1 MNESTPDWLDRTL
14 TVCAYWY
21 CLCVSEREF
30 FAEIERLEVESKDRP
45 FYFIGPNGLATTH
58 HWIQNGKPVAIV
70 CLDLETSLRYEP
82 VQVASLLVHEAV
94 HIWQRH
100 AAYIGSHNDHGDEEE
115 AYAIQNIAQALME
128 NYAKRLKEYHERD

>member
-1 MNESTPDWLDRTL
+1 MSERTPDWLDRSL
-14 TVCAYWY
+14 TVCAYYY

-30 FAEIERLEVESKDRP
+30 FAEVERMEVERKDFP
-45 FYFIGPNGLATTH
+45 CYFTGPNGHATTH
-58 HWIQNGKPVAIV
+58 YWIHKGKPCAIV
-70 CLDLETSLRYEP
+70 CLDLEISLNYEP
-82 VQVASLLVHEAV
+82 TQVAALLVHEAV

-128 NYAKRLKEYHERD
+128 NYAKRLKEYYERD